1 MRRIVLVTILLLG
14 AAAPPPAPALPPE
27 QAKAALETLRDP
39 ARRAALEGVLEALAA
54 PTQPATQT
62 GTAAALPLQP
72 GSVGADLLVG
82 ASDRLGTW
90 SDQLIGTVRAVT
102 DFPLIGR
109 WLLHLATDPDSQ
121 QEVLDAAWHLLL
133 VLGVGLLA
141 AGALSRGLRR
151 VVARLARAAPAAR
164 AGTLD
169 RAEEDGGTT
178 AAPRRIAAAML
189 LLRRFPLA
197 LGRLA
202 LELAPLPLV
211 AAVGFGLL
219 DTRLGGRES
228 TRAVVTLAL
237 NATLLWRA
245 VVAVARMLLSPDH
258 PRLRLVGLSDRAAS
272 WLARWLGRIA
282 AVAVFGVAATE
293 AALVLGLYRVAH
305 DALIRLL
312 ALAVAIL
319 LGVMVVQSR
328 RAVARV
334 LRPKPGAT
342 GVVAAARAR
351 AAATWHVAAL
361 FTLLAL
367 WLTWALDTP
376 DGFARLVRGLVATFV
391 VVNVARLLA
400 AVLHSS
406 FDRLPARPAGLRGA
420 WHRYRPLLH
429 AVLLALLVAVAAL
442 VLLQAWGVD
451 ALSWFVAGGL
461 GGRVASSVVSTA
473 ITLTAAA
480 FVWEAAN
487 AAVARHLARLDTK
500 EQLAR
505 SARLRTLLPMLRTA
519 LLVAIVVSV
528 GLSVLS
534 DVGVNVAP
542 LLAGAGVLGIA
553 IGFGSQKLVQDII
566 TGLFLLLENTM
577 QVGDVVTLG
586 GLTGTVENLSI
597 RTIRL
602 RALDGSVHIVPF
614 SAVTTVTNMTR
625 DFAYAVI
632 DLGVGLNEAPDTVTA
647 LVSEVASA
655 MRAEPRWSGVLEGEL
670 DVMGIERF
678 VDAAYVLRL
687 RIKTRPSQRW
697 AVARELNLRIKRR
710 FDERK
715 IESPITSYRALGT
728 TQPTIIVRA
737 EVPAVPA

>member
-1 MRRIVLVTILLLG
+1 MRRIVLVTMLLLG
-14 AAAPPPAPALPPE
+14 AAAPAPLPALPPE
-27 QAKAALETLRDP
+27 QARAALETLRDP
-39 ARRAALEGVLEALAA
+39 ARRAALEGVLEALARSEPAIAQNPA
-54 PTQPATQT
+54 PAS
-62 GTAAALPLQP
+62 PLQP

-82 ASDRLGTW
+82 ASDRIGTW
-90 SDQLIGTVRAVT
+90 SDQLVGTVRAVT

-121 QEVLDAAWHLLL
+121 EEVFDAAWHLLL
-133 VLGVGLLA
+133 VLGAGLLA
-141 AGALSRGLRR
+141 AGALSRGLSR
-151 VVARLARAAPAAR
+151 VVDRLARAAPAAR

-169 RAEEDGGTT
+169 RAGEDGGATT

-202 LELAPLPLV
+202 LELAPLALI
-211 AAVGFGLL
+211 AAIGFGLL

-245 VVAVARMLLSPDH
+245 VVAVARMLMSPDF
-258 PRLRLVGLSDRAAS
+258 PRLRLVGLSDRAAG
-272 WLARWLGRIA
+272 WVAGWLGRIA
-282 AVAVFGVAATE
+282 AVATFGYAAIE

-305 DALIRLL
+305 DALVRLL

-319 LGVMVVQSR
+319 LGVMVMQSR

-334 LRPKPGAT
+334 LRPKANAT
-342 GVVAAARAR
+342 GVVAAVRAR
-351 AAATWHVAAL
+351 AAVTWHIAAL
-361 FTLLAL
+361 STLLAL
-367 WLTWALDTP
+367 WLTWALETP
-376 DGFARLVRGLVATFV
+376 DGFARLLRGLVATFV

-400 AVLHSS
+400 AVLHSA
-406 FDRLPARPAGLRGA
+406 FDRVPARPAGLRGA
-420 WHRYRPLLH
+420 WHRYRPMLH
-429 AVLLALLVAVAAL
+429 AVLLGLLLAAAAL

-473 ITLTAAA
+473 ITLAAAA

-487 AAVARHLARLDTK
+487 AGVARHLARLET
-500 EQLAR
+500 EQQLAR

-519 LLVAIVVSV
+519 LLVAILICV

-534 DVGVNVAP
+534 DVGVNIAP

-602 RALDGSVHIVPF
+602 RALDGSVHVVPF

-655 MRAEPRWSGVLEGEL
+655 MRAEPRWNGVLEGEL

-710 FDERK
+710 FDEQK

-728 TQPTIIVRA
+728 TQPTIIVRS
-737 EVPAVPA
+737 EIPAVQA